1 MTPGRVH
8 SGATGRERQAGVG
21 ISCRRQAEC
30 DRGIVSSTVH
40 NGAVGNI
47 SKLSA
52 ALIGLIL
59 GASLVA
65 CDDGRAGA
73 QDAAKQLAS
82 AVSAL
87 DVGSVA
93 FEGQESGAANEQ
105 LKEVFKAL
113 DPVKP
118 AVESGELQLES
129 ETATV
134 PLNYSWKI
142 GSGEWKYTVSARL
155 KKTGDKWLTVWTPEL
170 LVPGLAAGEVL
181 GTSNDSPPR
190 ADILGAGGAK
200 LVTERPV
207 VNVGIDKPLLADA
220 DPAESATRLAELVGV
235 DAAAYV
241 QQVQAAGPE
250 AFVTAIT
257 LRQDGRTITDEQIAA
272 IPGARAIAGSL
283 PLAPTRT
290 FARALLGT
298 VGEASAEQIEK
309 SGGALQAGDTTG
321 TGGLQQQYDAQLR
334 GTSGTQV
341 YAEKAGLTA
350 EERQALLNGGRRV
363 LFQVDMKAGTPL
375 KTTLDPK
382 LQQLAEDIL
391 GKVDPASA
399 IVALRPSSGAV
410 LAAAS
415 GPGSNG
421 YDTALLG
428 QYAPGSIFKIVDS
441 LAMIRNGM
449 SPDSTVDCPAT
460 LTVDGRTFKNAE
472 GYPAASL
479 GSVTLRDAFAH
490 SCNTA
495 FINARDKVS
504 QAQLESAAT
513 SLGVAVEAPALG
525 AGAFLGSVPGEASGT
540 EHAASMIGQGKVL
553 MSPLAAA
560 TMAGSVAKGSPVS
573 AQLVLN
579 PDAGDEAAGT
589 ETAAPATPSEGASA
603 SSAPAPAKSS
613 GTPVTAAEAA
623 ALKDMMRAVVTSGH
637 TGFLASVPGAPVA
650 AKTGTAEFGKDNPPK
665 THAWI
670 VAVHGDLAVAV
681 FVEEGGLG
689 ATVSGPLLK
698 EFLTAAG

>member
-1 MTPGRVH
+1 M
-8 SGATGRERQAGVG
+8 
-21 ISCRRQAEC
+21 
-30 DRGIVSSTVH
+30 
-40 NGAVGNI
+40 

-52 ALIGLIL
+52 VLVGLIL
-59 GASLVA
+59 GASLVS
-65 CDDGRAGA
+65 CDDGRSGA

-93 FEGQESGAANEQ
+93 FEGKDSGAANEQ
-105 LKEVFKAL
+105 LTEVFKAL

-118 AVESGELQLES
+118 AVESGELTLDTD
-129 ETATV
+129 TATV

-142 GSGEWKYTVSARL
+142 GSGEWKYTTSAEL
-155 KKTGDKWLTVWTPEL
+155 KKSGDKWLTVWNPAT
-170 LVPGLAAGEVL
+170 LAPDLAEGEIL
-181 GTSNDSPPR
+181 GTLSQAPAR
-190 ADILGAGGAK
+190 ADILGSGDAK
-200 LVTERPV
+200 LVTDRPV
-207 VNVGIDKPLLADA
+207 VNVGIDKPLLAAA
-220 DPAESATRLAELVGV
+220 DPAASATELAQLVGV
-235 DAAAYV
+235 DPAAYV

-250 AFVTAIT
+250 AFVPAIT
-257 LRQDGRTITDEQIAA
+257 LREDGRTITDDQIGG
-272 IPGARAIAGSL
+272 IPGARAIPDSV

-298 VGEASAEQIEK
+298 AAEANAEQIEN
-309 SGGALQAGDTTG
+309 SGGALKAGDTTG

-334 GTSGTQV
+334 GSNGIQV
-341 YAEKAGLTA
+341 FAEKAGLTS
-350 EERQALLNGGRRV
+350 EERQTLPDGGRRG
-363 LFQVDMKAGTPL
+363 LFQLEMKVGTPL
-375 KTTLDPK
+375 KTTLDPT

-391 GKVDPASA
+391 AKVDPASA

-449 SPDSTVDCPAT
+449 TPESTVECPAT
-460 LTVDGRTFKNAE
+460 LTVDGRTVKNSA
-472 GYPAASL
+472 GYPASSL
-479 GSVTLRDAFAH
+479 GTVTLRDAFAH

-504 QAQLESAAT
+504 QAQLEAAAT

-525 AGAFLGSVPGEASGT
+525 AGAFLGSVPGEAAGT

-560 TMAGSVAKGSPVS
+560 IMAGSVGKGAPVS
-573 AQLVLN
+573 PQLVLN
-579 PDAGDEAAGT
+579 PGAGEAA
-589 ETAAPATPSEGASA
+589 AATPSAGGLASTP
-603 SSAPAPAKSS
+603 APAPARTS
-613 GTPVTAAEAA
+613 GTPVTAAEAS
-623 ALKDMMRAVVTSGH
+623 ALTDMMRAVVTSGH

-650 AKTGTAEFGKDNPPK
+650 AKTGTAEFGSENPPK

-689 ATVSGPLLK
+689 ATVSGPLLQ